1 MGGDSTMS
9 STVLTKPD
17 TKKLK
22 LARQIREAR
31 KRGEESL
38 KHDPR
43 ASFAKYENGRV
54 TVGLTSG
61 WSFSFDPRIYRGLK
75 DASDEELAD
84 VSVLGFGFVL
94 EWEKIDQH
102 LGVGSLVLDLLGEK
116 FLNAES
122 ARRLGEVTSERK
134 KAASRTNGKL
144 GGRPRKKA

>member
-1 MGGDSTMS
+1 MS

-54 TVGLTSG
+54 IVGLTSG

-75 DASDEELAD
+75 NASDEELAD

-122 ARRLGEVTSERK
+122 ARRLGSATTEK
-134 KAASRTNGKL
+134 KKSASRTNGKL
-144 GGRPRKKA
+144 GGRPKKPSLDNG

>member
-1 MGGDSTMS
+1 MVKVKDRSTFGLEEFGIS
-9 STVLTKPD
+9 D
-17 TKKLK
+17 EEFE
-22 LARQIREAR
+22 RQYREAT

-75 DASDEELAD
+75 NASDEELAD

-102 LGVGSLVLDLLGEK
+102 LGVSSLVLDMIGKK

-122 ARRLGEVTSERK
+122 ARRRGEVTSERK
-134 KAASRTNGKL
+134 KASSRTNGKL
-144 GGRPRKKA
+144 GGRPRKQT